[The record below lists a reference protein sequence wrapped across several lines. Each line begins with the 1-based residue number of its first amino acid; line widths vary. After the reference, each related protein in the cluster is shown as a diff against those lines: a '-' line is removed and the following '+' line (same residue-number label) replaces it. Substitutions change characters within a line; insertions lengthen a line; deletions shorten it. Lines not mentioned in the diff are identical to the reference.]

1 MTGTHKPQSE
11 ATGALPSHTPQRRLK
26 LVETTVLVHWAG
38 SSIFVEEG
46 LGEPMSFLSPGV
58 LIFPLPLASVQ
69 QVVLLESLLPIWY
82 TM

>member
-1 MTGTHKPQSE
+1 
-11 ATGALPSHTPQRRLK
+11 
-26 LVETTVLVHWAG
+26 
-38 SSIFVEEG
+38 
-46 LGEPMSFLSPGV
+46 MSFLSPGV